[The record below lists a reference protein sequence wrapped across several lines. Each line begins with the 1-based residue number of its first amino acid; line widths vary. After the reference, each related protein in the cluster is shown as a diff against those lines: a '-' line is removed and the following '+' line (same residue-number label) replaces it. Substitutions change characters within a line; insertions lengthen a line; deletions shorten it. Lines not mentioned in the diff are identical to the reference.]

1 MATDLL
7 TQLLPLLLYR
17 PMPAGTTPLVGRL
30 NGSSQPRRHR
40 PSLHR
45 PSTFTRLTPV
55 VSEAEQVERVRF
67 RLAVSHTTGVRRETE
82 VNQPRLLRVNR
93 QPVFPES
100 SRKQLHDL
108 ECILRVRRQASCS
121 QSRSIRWFSDVKP
134 SSADCFASLAIRCRF
149 VDTSSFLRLLSICRV
164 SRQRSLIPTSR
175 FPPPGPLRLCVPRLQ
190 RYYQGAMTPWS
201 PSRFTSFPSI
211 GDTIAAHD
219 LDFALEAIVCVPCIE
234 PGTCS
239 PGNSVPGSTDGEIR
253 ASQVP
258 GEPHLLVCTCS
269 RDPGRTGVPD
279 HSRNVRAAPAS

>member
-1 MATDLL
+1 MLPPGSHRPVRARIRAYGSSGSGLL
-7 TQLLPLLLYR
+7 RAASVIDPWLGKRKPFLQTLELLPKQTAFTIATGE
-17 PMPAGTTPLVGRL
+17 PFTP
-30 NGSSQPRRHR
+30 H
-40 PSLHR
+40 
-45 PSTFTRLTPV
+45 T
-55 VSEAEQVERVRF
+55 
-67 RLAVSHTTGVRRETE
+67 SH
-82 VNQPRLLRVNR
+82 
-93 QPVFPES
+93 
-100 SRKQLHDL
+100 
-108 ECILRVRRQASCS
+108 
-121 QSRSIRWFSDVKP
+121 
-134 SSADCFASLAIRCRF
+134 F

-190 RYYQGAMTPWS
+190 RYYQDAMTPWS

-239 PGNSVPGSTDGEIR
+239 PGNSVLGSADGEIR

-258 GEPHLLVCTCS
+258 GEPHLLVCTYS